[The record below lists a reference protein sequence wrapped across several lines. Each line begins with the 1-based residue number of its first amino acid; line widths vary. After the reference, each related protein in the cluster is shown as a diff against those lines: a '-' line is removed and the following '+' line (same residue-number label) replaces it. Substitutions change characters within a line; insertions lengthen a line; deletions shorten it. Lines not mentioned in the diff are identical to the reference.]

1 MPPDRRIPSLVACA
15 AMVLAA
21 TTPRPP
27 APGGTQSV
35 TYTAGTHPM
44 RYHLSLP
51 ARWSAKREWPV
62 IVVIPDATR
71 MFAEN
76 LHAFASARGT
86 RPYILVAPEVLTCGG
101 ARTRTPDRYSY
112 SREVWDSLQGRDD
125 FAFDDAGVGAVL
137 ADVCRRWHGESTA
150 FLTGWEAG
158 GHTVWA
164 LMFRH
169 PERWRGVAPVSTNY
183 QRRGLDSAAFSTA
196 PERTRLALQVFREG
210 QPTGEIASAMGALDQ
225 QMAAALADARSHGYA
240 TTPVRVVP
248 GADHGPLALAVLA
261 WCDSVPAA
269 SGPAGH

>member
-1 MPPDRRIPSLVACA
+1 
-15 AMVLAA
+15 
-21 TTPRPP
+21 
-27 APGGTQSV
+27 
-35 TYTAGTHPM
+35 M

-51 ARWSAKREWPV
+51 AGWSAKREWPV
-62 IVVIPDATR
+62 IVVIPDAAR
-71 MFAEN
+71 EFAEN

-112 SREVWDSLQGRDD
+112 SRGVWDSLQGRDD

-137 ADVCRRWHGESTA
+137 ADVRRRWHGESTA

-169 PERWRGVAPVSTNY
+169 PERWRGVAPVCTNY

-196 PERTRLALQVFREG
+196 PERARLPLQVFREG
-210 QPTGEIASAMGALDQ
+210 HPTGEIASAMGFLDQ
-225 QMAAALADARSHGYA
+225 QMAAALTDARSHGYI
-240 TTPVRVVP
+240 TQPVRVVP
-248 GADHGPLALAVLA
+248 GADHGPLAPAVLA
-261 WCDSVPAA
+261 WCDSVRA
-269 SGPAGH
+269 AGH